1 MDLRRLIFG
10 TASVVDDRAQRVEIV
25 TSAEMLAPLT
35 PFQRLVLWRWLG
47 PTLVLVLVVSFF
59 VAPEVMIALMFMMW
73 WVPPLVAFLLI
84 GSRRR
89 RLLALPRGALAAGLC
104 GGCAYRIEEQHA
116 EPDGKRVCP
125 ECGGAWIANAPPPP
139 PAEAAAIFRR
149 HYVLWYGRTMLG
161 SPTIR
166 DHRGGI
172 MPRMTR
178 VDPAS
183 VAELRSLQIRGLA
196 GSHGSSPLSENRTR
210 SGIALMVLAF
220 FVFGFA
226 VNFASDLSGTVLLGG
241 LLLPV
246 VLGLAGAWLV
256 KGGSFELDHVAVL
269 RAGLCPACTHPISG
283 ATPEVDGC
291 AKCPSCWAAWRATDI
306 GTTPSTLR
314 REP

>member
-10 TASVVDDRAQRVEIV
+10 TATVVDDRAQRVEIV

-47 PTLVLVLVVSFF
+47 PALLLALVVSFF
-59 VAPEVMIALMFMMW
+59 VAPEVMLALSLILCW
-73 WVPPLVAFLLI
+73 LPPIVVLLLI

-89 RLLALPRGALAAGLC
+89 RLLALSRGALAAGLC

-139 PAEAAAIFRR
+139 PAEADVVFRR
-149 HYVLWYGRTMLG
+149 HYAMWYGRTMLG

-166 DHRGGI
+166 DDRGCI
-172 MPRMTR
+172 MPR
-178 VDPAS
+178 
-183 VAELRSLQIRGLA
+183 VARSQPEEAAILHELQIRGLA
-196 GSHGSSPLSENRTR
+196 YSSGPASAWVPPTVA
-210 SGIALMVLAF
+210 GIVM
-220 FVFGFA
+220 
-226 VNFASDLSGTVLLGG
+226 
-241 LLLPV
+241 
-246 VLGLAGAWLV
+246 LGLAIIALV
-256 KGGSFELDHVAVL
+256 VLYEFGPRWTWTTVAVLLALVALLAGAAALLLWRTHYGLDRAGIL
-269 RAGLCPACTHPISG
+269 RAGLCPACTLPISPDS
-283 ATPEVDGC
+283 PEADGC
-291 AKCPSCWAAWRATDI
+291 VKCPSCWAAWRATEV